1 MRKIG
6 SDPDIK
12 AAAGPLPDQQST
24 VAAKPEVQGS
34 QHSSTFP
41 VTLDSAHIHPHGD
54 LSASASL
61 PLHCPPPPPA
71 QPPSYAQSLAK
82 SHYCRPEALSEPP
95 AYSSPS
101 SSSSSAAVAQSPRSL
116 WTSIF
121 AGAGAISGQP
131 VQGFRRI
138 HSSSTSS
145 SVSGSGA
152 ASSVPSAT
160 LTYDQKLSRP
170 FSSGQGECAN
180 FLSTLAR
187 RQHFE
192 VVGWLMVSC
201 ISGQVVVLQYSRLVL
216 ISRPV

>member
-24 VAAKPEVQGS
+24 VAARPEVQGS
-34 QHSSTFP
+34 QHSSIFP
-41 VTLDSAHIHPHGD
+41 VTLDSAHIHPQGD

-61 PLHCPPPPPA
+61 LLHCPPPPPA

-138 HSSSTSS
+138 HSSTSS

-152 ASSVPSAT
+152 VSSVPSAT

-170 FSSGQGECAN
+170 FSSGQGECRN
-180 FLSTLAR
+180 LSSTLAR
-187 RQHFE
+187 R
-192 VVGWLMVSC
+192 
-201 ISGQVVVLQYSRLVL
+201 
-216 ISRPV
+216 

>member
-12 AAAGPLPDQQST
+12 ASAGPLPGQQS
-24 VAAKPEVQGS
+24 KPEVQAS

-41 VTLDSAHIHPHGD
+41 ATFDSQHIHPQGEP
-54 LSASASL
+54 SASL

-95 AYSSPS
+95 PYSSPS
-101 SSSSSAAVAQSPRSL
+101 SSTVAQSPRSL

-121 AGAGAISGQP
+121 TGASTITGGQH

-138 HSSSTSS
+138 HSSS
-145 SVSGSGA
+145 VSGSA
-152 ASSVPSAT
+152 TVTSIPSAT

-170 FSSGQGECAN
+170 FSSGQGQLRACWCCSRT
-180 FLSTLAR
+180 FLGLSVDWWYRA
-187 RQHFE
+187 F
-192 VVGWLMVSC
+192 
-201 ISGQVVVLQYSRLVL
+201 QVR
-216 ISRPV
+216 

>member
-41 VTLDSAHIHPHGD
+41 VTLDSAHIHPPAD

-82 SHYCRPEALSEPP
+82 SQYCHPEAFSEPP

-101 SSSSSAAVAQSPRSL
+101 SCSSSAAVAQSPRSL

-121 AGAGAISGQP
+121 AGAGAVSGVQT

-138 HSSSTSS
+138 HSSATSS
-145 SVSGSGA
+145 SVSGSGV

-170 FSSGQGECAN
+170 FSSGQGK
-180 FLSTLAR
+180 
-187 RQHFE
+187 
-192 VVGWLMVSC
+192 
-201 ISGQVVVLQYSRLVL
+201 
-216 ISRPV
+216 